1 MQEPTT
7 LSSVVEEIMKDAPD
21 GHHWVLLCDQFE
33 EVFTL
38 CEAEDERKALIHN
51 LYEAAC
57 QTDGRVIVLLTLR
70 ADFYGQSVLD
80 PKLGALFAQ
89 HQLLLQP
96 MTEQELAEA
105 MIQPALRA
113 GVSFEADLVQC
124 LSQEVADQPGALPLL
139 QMSLLE
145 LWRQRDGRQLTKKA
159 YLSFG
164 GARGALERRAEDIY
178 GGLTESQKSACRA
191 LFLELVQPGIGP
203 EDTKKKA
210 SLADLFSTS
219 QSASECLACIEAL
232 SDPMARLLTVHGKL
246 PRLQDVASLPST
258 SPASW
263 HDTQVEVS
271 HEALL
276 VGWERLQSWIKEQRE
291 ALHVANNLKQA
302 AMQWNKQ
309 AGENRDAALWDGPQ
323 WALTAEWLE
332 RTEHQTLV
340 AGDATT
346 KAFIE
351 ACQRRAAFLSEK
363 EERMRDEQVHQLH
376 DRAAILETKVAI
388 NERKSSY
395 LKEEEARMKQRQQ
408 WLQASVSL
416 VVVVGLVLTWTLI
429 QGF

>member
-1 MQEPTT
+1 
-7 LSSVVEEIMKDAPD
+7 
-21 GHHWVLLCDQFE
+21 
-33 EVFTL
+33 
-38 CEAEDERKALIHN
+38 
-51 LYEAAC
+51 
-57 QTDGRVIVLLTLR
+57 
-70 ADFYGQSVLD
+70 
-80 PKLGALFAQ
+80 
-89 HQLLLQP
+89 
-96 MTEQELAEA
+96 
-105 MIQPALRA
+105 
-113 GVSFEADLVQC
+113 
-124 LSQEVADQPGALPLL
+124 
-139 QMSLLE
+139 
-145 LWRQRDGRQLTKKA
+145 LTKKA